1 MKYKQ
6 RDIVE
11 VSFLFPDGTFKP
23 HPAIIVSNDE
33 LQENEDGTM
42 YLVLITS
49 NDTMYLVLITS
60 NDTINPQ
67 YSYIVYAYIAVSGV
81 SYCYRHTTTE
91 CMKLLTHH
99 GLLYSKNL
107 VTSTMTGVE

>member
-1 MKYKQ
+1 MKYHQ

-33 LQENEDGTM
+33 LQEDEEGIF

-49 NDTMYLVLITS
+49 NDWLNPWQESFYHIIVKGGRSLLFSFV
-60 NDTINPQ
+60 INV
-67 YSYIVYAYIAVSGV
+67 VY
-81 SYCYRHTTTE
+81 
-91 CMKLLTHH
+91 
-99 GLLYSKNL
+99 
-107 VTSTMTGVE
+107 